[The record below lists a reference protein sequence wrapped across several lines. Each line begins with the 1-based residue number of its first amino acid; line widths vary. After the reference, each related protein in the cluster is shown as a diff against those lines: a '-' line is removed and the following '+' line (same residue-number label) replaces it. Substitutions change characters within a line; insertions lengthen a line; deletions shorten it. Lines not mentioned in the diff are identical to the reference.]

1 MHVILKFFANLYIKL
16 ENYLLIVGYTFNLFL
31 AVVFFSFDLWN
42 RRLEFFRQMFVSG
55 VKSLGVVS
63 IVALFTG
70 MILALQTG
78 IELSR
83 FGTEE
88 YVGIVILNSMV
99 REMGPFMTA
108 IIIAA
113 SVGSAIAAEIG
124 TMAVSEELDALHV
137 MDINPVRFLVVPRIW
152 ALAIMVPIL
161 TVYSNVLGVIGGAI
175 VAKTQLLL
183 DTDVYF
189 KNALETLENKDIF
202 VGLFKS
208 FVFGLTIGTV
218 SCSQGLRASGG
229 ALGVGKATRL
239 TVVQSLLLII
249 IFGYFITGIFYR

>member
-1 MHVILKFFANLYIKL
+1 MFILHFFAYFYQILADFVLRVGFIFHLYL
-16 ENYLLIVGYTFNLFL
+16 STLFF
-31 AVVFFSFDLWN
+31 AYDLWN
-42 RRLEFFRQMFVSG
+42 RREDFFRQMFISG
-55 VKSLGVVS
+55 VRSLGVVS

-78 IELSR
+78 IEMSR

-124 TMAVSEELDALHV
+124 TMSVSEEIDALRV
-137 MDINPVRFLVVPRIW
+137 MDINPVRFLVLSRIW
-152 ALAIMVPIL
+152 ALALMVPVL
-161 TVYSNVLGVIGGAI
+161 TVYSNVLGVIGGAL

-189 KNALETLENKDIF
+189 KNALETLENKDIY
-202 VGLFKS
+202 VGLLKS
-208 FVFGLTIGTV
+208 YVFGVTIGAV
-218 SCSQGLRASGG
+218 SCGQGLTASGG
-229 ALGVGKATRL
+229 ALGVGRATRL

-249 IFGYFITGIFYR
+249 IFGYFITGLFYR